1 MSITNRDPLV
11 FDATFSPK
19 APQSL
24 KKMLPVELERRSE
37 CDGLLE
43 QVREVVATLGVVVGH
58 RPHLSVDLREQL
70 QLAFE
75 VLNYFAVEGAEHQGL
90 LRLEGR
96 VERRV
101 HLQDLL
107 GVGQREKHHK

>member
-1 MSITNRDPLV
+1 VR
-11 FDATFSPK
+11 AE
-19 APQSL
+19 QRRSL
-24 KKMLPVELERRSE
+24 KLVDKFGLLRVVGEGD
-37 CDGLLE
+37 DGLLE

-107 GVGQREKHHK
+107 GVGQREEHHK